1 LKLNDIKI
9 KPKTCRI
16 CKQKFIPVRA
26 IQPACSYECQV
37 EYATKV
43 AAKAAIAREK
53 KAKRE
58 HKEKLEKVKSRSE
71 HLREAQRWFNKYI
84 RLRDADL
91 PCISCGR
98 FHTGQYHAGHYRT
111 VGSTPQL
118 RFEESQVHKQCAPC
132 NNHLSGNIVNYRINL
147 LKKIGQE
154 KLDWIEGPHES
165 QHYSLDDIKFIKGHY
180 KKLCQLLEKGITE

>member
-43 AAKAAIAREK
+43 AAKAAIARKK